1 MTRLIDAD
9 AFKIIKV
16 KTKVNGK
23 TVFAEM
29 MQKVLDT
36 APTVDAVPV
45 IRCKDCKYAKKIY
58 IKNLPWVK
66 QWEYTCAYFNTHS
79 VMGDGFCSYAEPKE
93 RGR

>member
-9 AFKIIKV
+9 AFTIIKV

-45 IRCKDCKYAKKIY
+45 IRCKDCARNPKDGHARIICPCPMDRY
-58 IKNLPWVK
+58 
-66 QWEYTCAYFNTHS
+66 
-79 VMGDGFCSYAEPKE
+79 MGDEGFCSKAEPKVKK
-93 RGR
+93 